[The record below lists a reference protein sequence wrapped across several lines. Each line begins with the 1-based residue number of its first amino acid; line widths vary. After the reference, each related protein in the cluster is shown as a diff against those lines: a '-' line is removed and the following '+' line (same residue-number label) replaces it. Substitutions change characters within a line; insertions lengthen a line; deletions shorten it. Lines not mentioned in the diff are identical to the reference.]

1 MKPKGAVESF
11 SLSPGQQKWAAGLV
25 VLAVIIGA
33 SHYFSPVDDTADMPP
48 MAPPAPAVQ
57 QLDDASF
64 DKFLAANP
72 EGALVDFYT
81 KSCGFCT
88 KLAPEYEKAAKKLV
102 KEKGPALAA
111 VDQDTGAEV
120 MKKFGIERFPTVMWF
135 WQGKQVLEL
144 PRASEKTADKLVE
157 WAHWAAGAAVQEL
170 DTKEEFDGALST
182 LRSSL
187 HAKARLMV
195 LFKGGSEGL
204 REAFEEAAQRQRTTT
219 VFLYI
224 KESLADGTE
233 LHSYGGDESKDEVY
247 SGASTTEAVGQWV
260 KEVLE
265 KAKPPKTEEAEKA
278 EEPATDGKE

>member
-1 MKPKGAVESF
+1 MMRPLISS
-11 SLSPGQQKWAAGLV
+11 SLQIRK
-25 VLAVIIGA
+25 VLSWTSTRSRV
-33 SHYFSPVDDTADMPP
+33 
-48 MAPPAPAVQ
+48 
-57 QLDDASF
+57 
-64 DKFLAANP
+64 
-72 EGALVDFYT
+72 
-81 KSCGFCT
+81 GFVPSWPQSMRR
-88 KLAPEYEKAAKKLV
+88 LQKKLV

-204 REAFEEAAQRQRTTT
+204 LEAFEEAAQRQRTTT